1 MTQLSSFS
9 IPRDLLDQVMRA
21 CFNCTVA
28 VFWGEPDRQPYMN
41 SASGV
46 LLKLDRPLLLTAEH
60 VLGSFLKRQAIQPSL
75 KFQVA
80 EGSIDDISER
90 IIGRAHQPDLVTL
103 DLTGIDIQQFSR
115 HLTFHIPPNWPPP
128 PVISGLSV
136 LIVGFPMAY
145 RSLLPDQRAIKFES
159 WNLHTQVTSV
169 SDHGFA
175 CAIETRTMANPSH
188 RATWPQAYGGISGC
202 PVFAIRG
209 ALSILELVGMVYEA
223 SDNLDIIKSHHSEM
237 ISTDGTFPNVI

>member
-1 MTQLSSFS
+1 MPQLSSFS
-9 IPRDLLDQVMRA
+9 IPQDLLNLVMRA

-28 VFWGEPDRQPYMN
+28 VFWGEPDRQPGMK

-46 LLKLDRPLLLTAEH
+46 LLQLDRPLLITAEH
-60 VLGSFLKRQAIQPSL
+60 VLESFLERQAAQPSL
-75 KFQVA
+75 KLQIA
-80 EGSIDDISER
+80 KGSIGDIPER
-90 IIGRAHQPDLVTL
+90 IIGRAHPPDLVTL
-103 DLTGIDIQQFSR
+103 DLTGVDIQQFAR
-115 HLTFHIPPNWPPP
+115 DLTFHVPPNWPPT

-169 SDHGFA
+169 SDHGFV
-175 CAIETRTMANPSH
+175 CAIDTGTMANLSH
-188 RATWPQAYGGISGC
+188 RAPWPQTYGGISGC

-209 ALSILELVGMVYEA
+209 DISRLELVGIVYEA
-223 SDNLDIIKSHHSEM
+223 SENFDAIISHHTQM
-237 ISTDGTFPNVI
+237 ISTDGTFLSWR